1 MLLALSVAALLSGF
15 MVYTALAGS
24 DVAEPVIE
32 MRELADRKSEAR
44 GNTVEL
50 VGVAS
55 GPVKGEKGREIS
67 FYMADP
73 QSDKTRVLVRYSGTV
88 PDSFRVGRNVIVK
101 GQLAKDGEFVGKP
114 GSLVTKCPSKFETSG
129 GSGRSS
135 G

>member
-32 MRELADRKSEAR
+32 MRELADRQSEAQR
-44 GNTVEL
+44 ETVEL

-55 GPVKGEKGREIS
+55 GPVKGDKGREIS
-67 FYMADP
+67 FFMADMKNE
-73 QSDKTRVLVRYSGTV
+73 KTKVLVRYKGTV

-101 GQLAKDGEFVGKP
+101 GKLAKDGEFIGKP